1 MQSHNAAPV
10 STIYLIRVLITSL
23 QLRRAVTITVSGWCR
38 VLAEYNAPCRA
49 HRHTLLPTATDI
61 LGNSELLSPQ
71 NRTKLSIFAGENV
84 LRPIAILFQ
93 ALLEVMEGT
102 NHCHGASF
110 FGSNTPESS
119 IAFLIFV
126 RALKVP
132 RCTVLRNV

>member
-1 MQSHNAAPV
+1 MAGAEC
-10 STIYLIRVLITSL
+10 SL
-23 QLRRAVTITVSGWCR
+23 NIMH
-38 VLAEYNAPCRA
+38 LAGL
-49 HRHTLLPTATDI
+49 HRHTLLPTATDV

-102 NHCHGASF
+102 NHCHGDPL

-119 IAFLIFV
+119 IAFLPGVAKHLLNFGSI
-126 RALKVP
+126 
-132 RCTVLRNV
+132 